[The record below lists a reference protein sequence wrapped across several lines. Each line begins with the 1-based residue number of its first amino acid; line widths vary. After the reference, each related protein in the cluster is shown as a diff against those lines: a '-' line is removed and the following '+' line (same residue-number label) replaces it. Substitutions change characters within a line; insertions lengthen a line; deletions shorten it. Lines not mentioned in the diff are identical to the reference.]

1 MKTRVHY
8 PEEVKWK
15 VIEMKKDGD
24 SNRTIMEK
32 LGIKNVSQIKTW
44 MKWYLTGQTYRF
56 QQPVGKQYAYGK
68 GPNELSELEKLR
80 LENKH
85 FKNKITCMGKVSGNR
100 KELKPHTVITLW
112 NELKTKVT
120 AQELCKVL
128 ELPRSTFYRWLQIT
142 ERPKDEV
149 EERIK
154 KVCLRHK
161 LRYGYRRV
169 TATLR
174 KMRMCVNHKKVLRV
188 MKQYHIL
195 SKVRRKKKKYMNGA
209 EPVVAPHRLERQF
222 EASAPNEKWFTDVT
236 YLLFGERT
244 LYLSTIMDAF
254 NREIISYVV
263 SESQNLALAM
273 KTVKQAMRGRKVKVV
288 ILHSDQGSIY
298 TAKEFQ
304 AYAKQNGI
312 ITSMSRK
319 GNCHDNAVMESFFGH
334 LKSEAFYSQ
343 KITKVSNTTV
353 RKIVLEY
360 IHYYNCVRIQEKL
373 NHLSPKEFREQMV

>member
-15 VIEMKKDGD
+15 VIEMKKDGY

-44 MKWYLTGQTYRF
+44 MKWYRTNQTYRF
-56 QQPVGKQYAYGK
+56 QQPVGKQYSYGK
-68 GPNELSELEKLR
+68 GSKELNELEQLR
-80 LENKH
+80 LENKPV
-85 FKNKITCMGKVSGNR
+85 KNKITYMGKVSGNR
-100 KELKPHTVITLW
+100 KELNPETVVTLW
-112 NELKTKVT
+112 NDFKTKI
-120 AQELCKVL
+120 ALKELCNVL
-128 ELPRSTFYRWLQIT
+128 ELPRSTFYRWLQRT
-142 ERPKDEV
+142 EDLRNDIEEKIKD
-149 EERIK
+149 
-154 KVCLRHK
+154 VCLRHK

-169 TATLR
+169 TAVLR
-174 KMRMCVNHKKVLRV
+174 KMGLCINHKKVLRI
-188 MKQYHIL
+188 MNKYHIL
-195 SKVRRKKKKYMNGA
+195 SKVRRKKKKYINGT

-254 NREIISYVV
+254 NREIISYVI
-263 SESQNLALAM
+263 SESQTLALAM
-273 KTVKQAMRGRKVKVV
+273 KTLKQAMRGRKVKDVL
-288 ILHSDQGSIY
+288 LHSNQGSIY

-304 AYAKQNGI
+304 AYAKEKGI
-312 ITSMSRK
+312 ITSMSRR

-360 IHYYNCVRIQEKL
+360 IHYYNCVRIQGKL

>member
-8 PEEVKWK
+8 PEEIKWK
-15 VIEMKKDGD
+15 VIEMKKDGY
-24 SNRTIMEK
+24 SNRTIMET

-44 MKWYLTGQTYRF
+44 MKWYRTDQTYRF
-56 QQPVGKQYAYGK
+56 QQPVGKQYSYGK
-68 GPNELSELEKLR
+68 GSKELSELEQLR

-120 AQELCKVL
+120 VQELCKVL
-128 ELPRSTFYRWLQIT
+128 ELPRSSFYRWLQMA
-142 ERPKDEV
+142 ERPKDEL
-149 EERIK
+149 EEKVK

-174 KMRMCVNHKKVLRV
+174 KMGLCVNHKKVLRI
-188 MKQYHIL
+188 MRQYHIL

-222 EASAPNEKWFTDVT
+222 EASAPNKKWFTDVT

-254 NREIISYVV
+254 NREIISYVI
-263 SESQNLALAM
+263 SESQTLTLAM
-273 KTVKQAMRGRKVKVV
+273 KTLKQAMRGRKVKDV

-304 AYAKQNGI
+304 AYAKENSI
-312 ITSMSRK
+312 ITSMSRR